1 MERNIFEIANKRKFR
16 FQYMG
21 LITVEDLYDLSKEQ
35 LNAIYQSLNESI
47 NATQVTLLD
56 KKSNEEED
64 LDIMIMIVQCI
75 FDEKVELENALSTA
89 RETYA
94 KKQKIMQII
103 SAKQDEDL
111 ASSSIEDLQNMLDEL

>member
-47 NATQVTLLD
+47 NVTQVTLLD
-56 KKSNEEED
+56 KKSNEEEN
-64 LDIMIMIVQCI
+64 LDIMISIVQCI